1 MVRLSLLLS
10 LLVVAQV
17 ATAQRNM
24 STGDDIIRK
33 GLFAAHFTIVP
44 GWTIADGNT
53 NLYLHGRSE
62 FYLNRKVS
70 IVGDGY
76 YFLDTQ
82 GDGYLK
88 HNHGVFFGANYH
100 FPYKRFD
107 PYIGFMPGVSMVQ
120 VSKAGISTPEL
131 QIAGR
136 ESVFTVEPAISVAA
150 GFNLY
155 IWKFFHFMGQVHYVH
170 ANHATEWEQLY
181 ALDEFRLSFGLG
193 WNVNMIRARKR

>member
-1 MVRLSLLLS
+1 MVRSSLLLS

-33 GLFAAHFTIVP
+33 GLFAAHFTIAP
-44 GWTIADGNT
+44 GWTLADSNT

-62 FYLNRKVS
+62 FFLNGKVS

-88 HNHGVFFGANYH
+88 HNHGVYFGANYH
-100 FPYKRFD
+100 FPCKRFD
-107 PYIGFMPGVSMVQ
+107 PYIGLMPGISMVQ
-120 VSKAGISTPEL
+120 VGIPAISTPEI
-131 QIAGR
+131 QVASR
-136 ESVFTVEPAISVAA
+136 ESVFSVEPAISVSA

-155 IWKFFHFMGQVHYVH
+155 IWKFFHFMGQVRYVH
-170 ANHATEWEQLY
+170 ANHAAEWEQVY

-193 WNVNMIRARKR
+193 WNVNMIRARKQ